1 MQRSEKR
8 RGKKARAEAVTDSEA
23 GPEEREARGFP
34 GNFRKGHVR

>member
-23 GPEEREARGFP
+23 GPEEREARGISGEFP
-34 GNFRKGHVR
+34 ERSC